1 MSIIYYEN
9 EFNREFDIGTDT
21 KELCK
26 MLLDKALDYLK
37 CEYEA
42 ECSLLIT
49 DGETIRE
56 YNRENR
62 NIDSQT
68 DVLSFPAI
76 DFVTPCGYDILD
88 ENDFTQFNPD
98 TGMLMLGDI
107 VVSVEK
113 VIEQAEKYG
122 HTPTRELAFL
132 VAHSMMHLFGY
143 DHMTEEESSVME
155 AKQRAVLDNLGIT
168 R

>member
-76 DFVTPCGYDILD
+76 DFDTPCGYDILD

-107 VVSVEK
+107 VISYEH
-113 VIEQAEKYG
+113 VIRQAQEFG
-122 HTPTRELAFL
+122 HTVKRELSFL
-132 VAHSMMHLFGY
+132 ILHSILHLFGY
-143 DHMTEEESSVME
+143 DHIDDEDRHAMEEVQK
-155 AKQRAVLDNLGIT
+155 AILDEMGIT

>member
-1 MSIIYYEN
+1 MSIIFFEN
-9 EFNREFDIGTDT
+9 ESDREFDIGISAE
-21 KELCK
+21 ELCGI
-26 MLLDKALDYLK
+26 LLDKALDYLK

-42 ECSLLIT
+42 ECCLLIT
-49 DGETIRE
+49 DADTIRE

-76 DFVTPCGYDILD
+76 EFDTPCNYDILD
-88 ENDFTQFNPD
+88 ENDFTQFDPD

-107 VVSVEK
+107 VISYEH
-113 VIEQAEKYG
+113 VIKQAAEYG
-122 HTPTRELAFL
+122 HTVKRELSFL
-132 VAHSMMHLFGY
+132 ILLSILHLFGY
-143 DHMTEEESSVME
+143 DHINDEDRHVME
-155 AKQRAVLDNLGIT
+155 AVQRDILDEMGIT